1 MQHPNVQCHLQIHFD
16 AIFNTTYKLS
26 ICSAGCVRRST
37 ALLES
42 AIRWH
47 PSTIPTSLG
56 VLDFYDS
63 KKKHQKTSWN
73 VREHVHSLIKQH
85 PDIQLLKKK
94 TVERC
99 EYHVN
104 CHVVKH
110 HPNCSAEWILH
121 LRCMQ
126 SMHCLERTI
135 HPFCFIIS
143 KDSAKL

>member
-1 MQHPNVQCHLQIHFD
+1 MQHPNVRCHLQIHFH
-16 AIFNTTYKLS
+16 AIFNTTHKLS

-47 PSTIPTSLG
+47 PSTILTSLG

-63 KKKHQKTSWN
+63 KKNIKKRHETSWTRAFIDQATSRYPVAKKN
-73 VREHVHSLIKQH
+73 GGKMWISRELS
-85 PDIQLLKKK
+85 
-94 TVERC
+94 R
-99 EYHVN
+99 
-104 CHVVKH
+104 VKH
-110 HPNCSAEWILH
+110 HPTCSAEWILH